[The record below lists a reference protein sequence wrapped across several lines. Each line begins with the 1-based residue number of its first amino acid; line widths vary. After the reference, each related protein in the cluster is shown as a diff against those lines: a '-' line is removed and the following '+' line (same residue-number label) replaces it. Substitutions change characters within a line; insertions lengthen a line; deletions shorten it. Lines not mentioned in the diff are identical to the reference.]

1 MRKLPSFIHTQKAFY
16 VSTSF
21 KVMYSTLSKDGGLAM
36 PRSTR
41 PLLVNTWRAALGLRS
56 LPHYLIVRDPYR
68 RLESF
73 FRDKFRTHPAKSR
86 ASGAADWQA
95 CQQIFFPLL
104 GVTSGSDGPSI
115 RERLLSLA
123 FPDFVRELAHVYR
136 RDRHLL
142 PQVDARFV
150 RIRGAA
156 LGWVQPTRILRME
169 SAPDLAFLAELLER
183 DLGTAENATGDVAVD
198 CGWNAELRAI
208 ANRIYRWD
216 FRLYRY
222 PQICA

>member
-1 MRKLPSFIHTQKAFY
+1 LPSFIHAHKAFY

-21 KVMYSTLSKDGGLAM
+21 KVMYTTLAKDAGLAI
-36 PRSTR
+36 PRSNR

-73 FRDKFRTHPAKSR
+73 FRDKFRKHPAHSR
-86 ASGAADWQA
+86 ASCAADWQP
-95 CQQIFFPLL
+95 CQRIFFPLL
-104 GVTSGSDGPSI
+104 GVAPGSDGPAI

-123 FPDFVRELAHVYR
+123 FPDFVRELARVYR
-136 RDRHLL
+136 RDHHLL

-150 RIRGAA
+150 RMRGAA
-156 LGWVQPTRILRME
+156 LGWIQPTRILRME

-183 DLGTAENATGDVAVD
+183 DLDTPENATDDVAVE

-222 PQICA
+222 PRTDA